1 MSKPMSEKPTERIDV
16 RGVFGIDLPW
26 PVRGFS
32 HADEHVPVNEE
43 SFRFVPSATRAV
55 LAGFM
60 ALDERLEAEGVLD
73 PAERLMVG
81 LMTAQH
87 VECAYCQAALTREA
101 QEAGADADMVTAI
114 LDNALPDRLRARALV
129 QATRRILE
137 THGRLPRAEIAHFAR
152 FGLDEAAL
160 LEVIAVIG
168 EFTIATH
175 ANNLVRTR
183 IDPEYRSADH
193 G

>member
-1 MSKPMSEKPTERIDV
+1 MKQVDDLLERV
-16 RGVFGIDLPW
+16 RDAYPKGVPNL
-26 PVRGFS
+26 
-32 HADEHVPVNEE
+32 
-43 SFRFVPSATRAV
+43 FRTLTGNRAV

-60 ALDERLEAEGVLD
+60 ALDERLEAEGVLA
-73 PAERLMVG
+73 PEERLMVG
-81 LMTAQH
+81 LVTAQH
-87 VECAYCQAALTREA
+87 VDCAYCRAALSQEA
-101 QEAGADADMVTAI
+101 REAGAGTDIVAAI
-114 LDNALPDRLRARALV
+114 LRNTLPDHLRARALV
-129 QATRRILE
+129 QATQRILE
-137 THGRLPRAEIAHFAR
+137 THGRVPRAEIAHFAR

>member
-1 MSKPMSEKPTERIDV
+1 MQQVDDLLEQV
-16 RGVFGIDLPW
+16 RSAYPEGVPNLLRTLTG
-26 PVRGFS
+26 
-32 HADEHVPVNEE
+32 N
-43 SFRFVPSATRAV
+43 RAV

-60 ALDERLEAEGVLD
+60 ALDDRLEAEGVLD

-81 LMTAQH
+81 LITAQQ
-87 VECAYCQAALTREA
+87 VECDYCQAALSKEA
-101 QEAGADADMVTAI
+101 RDAGADADMVTAV
-114 LDNALPDRLRARALV
+114 LRNTLPDDLRTRALV

-152 FGLDEAAL
+152 FGLDETAL
-160 LEVIAVIG
+160 LEVIAVVG

-183 IDPEYRSADH
+183 IDPEYRDTDQV
-193 G
+193 

>member
-1 MSKPMSEKPTERIDV
+1 MPQVDDLLAQV
-16 RGVFGIDLPW
+16 RRAYPEGVPNL
-26 PVRGFS
+26 
-32 HADEHVPVNEE
+32 
-43 SFRFVPSATRAV
+43 FRTLTGNRAV

-60 ALDERLEAEGVLD
+60 ALDNQLETEGVLT
-73 PAERLMVG
+73 PAERLIVG
-81 LMTAQH
+81 LITAKH
-87 VECAYCQAALTREA
+87 VDCAYCRAALSKDA
-101 QEAGADADMVTAI
+101 QQAGTDADTLAAI
-114 LDNALPDRLRARALV
+114 LGDRLPDHLRYRALV
-129 QATRRILE
+129 QATQRLLV

-183 IDPEYRSADH
+183 IDPEYRDADQP
-193 G
+193 

>member
-1 MSKPMSEKPTERIDV
+1 MRQVDDLLEQV
-16 RGVFGIDLPW
+16 RSAYPDGVPNL
-26 PVRGFS
+26 
-32 HADEHVPVNEE
+32 
-43 SFRFVPSATRAV
+43 FRTLTGNRAV

-81 LMTAQH
+81 LITAQH
-87 VECAYCQAALTREA
+87 VECPYCQAALSREA
-101 QEAGADADMVTAI
+101 REAGADADIVTAI
-114 LDNALPDRLRARALV
+114 LNNALPGHLRARALV
-129 QATRRILE
+129 QATQRLLE
-137 THGRLPRAEIAHFAR
+137 THGRLPRAEIAYFSR
-152 FGLDEAAL
+152 FGLDEEAL

-183 IDPEYRSADH
+183 IDPEYRDADQA
-193 G
+193 

>member
-1 MSKPMSEKPTERIDV
+1 MAQVDDLLEQV
-16 RGVFGIDLPW
+16 RSAYPEGVPNL
-26 PVRGFS
+26 
-32 HADEHVPVNEE
+32 
-43 SFRFVPSATRAV
+43 FRTMTGNRAV

-60 ALDERLEAEGVLD
+60 ALDARLEAEGVLE

-81 LMTAQH
+81 LITAQH
-87 VECAYCQAALTREA
+87 MDCAYCRAALSREA
-101 QEAGADADMVTAI
+101 QQAGADADIVTAI
-114 LDNALPDRLRARALV
+114 LNNALPDRLRARALV
-129 QATRRILE
+129 QATQRILE
-137 THGRLPRAEIAHFAR
+137 AHGRLPRAEIAYFAR
-152 FGLDEAAL
+152 FGLDEEAL

-183 IDPEYRSADH
+183 IDPEYRGADH

>member
-1 MSKPMSEKPTERIDV
+1 MAQVDDLLEQV
-16 RGVFGIDLPW
+16 RSAYPEGVPNL
-26 PVRGFS
+26 
-32 HADEHVPVNEE
+32 
-43 SFRFVPSATRAV
+43 FRTMTGNRAV

-60 ALDERLEAEGVLD
+60 ALDARLEAEGVLE

-81 LMTAQH
+81 LITAQH
-87 VECAYCQAALTREA
+87 MDCAYCRAALSREA
-101 QEAGADADMVTAI
+101 QQAGADADIVTAI
-114 LDNALPDRLRARALV
+114 LNNVLPDRLRARALV
-129 QATRRILE
+129 QATQRILE
-137 THGRLPRAEIAHFAR
+137 EHGRLPRAEIAHFSR
-152 FGLDEAAL
+152 FGLDEEAL

-183 IDPEYRSADH
+183 IDPEYRGADH

>member
-1 MSKPMSEKPTERIDV
+1 MTQTDDLLAQV
-16 RGVFGIDLPW
+16 RHAYPEGVPNL
-26 PVRGFS
+26 
-32 HADEHVPVNEE
+32 
-43 SFRFVPSATRAV
+43 FRTLTGNRAV

-60 ALDERLEAEGVLD
+60 ALDSQLENDGVLT
-73 PAERLMVG
+73 PAERLIVG
-81 LMTAQH
+81 LITATH
-87 VECAYCQAALTREA
+87 V
-101 QEAGADADMVTAI
+101 DV
-114 LDNALPDRLRARALV
+114 PDHLRYRALF
-129 QATRRILE
+129 QATQRLLV

-183 IDPEYRSADH
+183 IDPEYRDADQS
-193 G
+193 